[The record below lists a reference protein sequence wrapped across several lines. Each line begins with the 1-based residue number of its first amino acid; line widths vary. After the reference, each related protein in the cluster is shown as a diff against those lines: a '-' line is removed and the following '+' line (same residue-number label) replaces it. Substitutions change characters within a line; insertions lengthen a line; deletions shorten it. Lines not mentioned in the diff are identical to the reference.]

1 MTNSSFTG
9 PEFQAGF
16 ASENTR
22 DVIDNPKLRGVT
34 AAHGAGVIGVSYARK
49 SKGWL
54 GGSDAVFEQSAG
66 VYGESEQQGVFG
78 HGTTITGTGV
88 FGISQ
93 GAKGFGVRGE
103 SADGVAV
110 QGRSFGNGTAVQGI
124 GGKLAGRFEGPVE
137 IVGNLNLVGNMK
149 VVTGDIQFADKI
161 ADLAEAFEVAAHDGA
176 LVEPGMVMVIDAE
189 GTLTL
194 CRTAYDR
201 RAVGVVSGAGD
212 YRPGIVLDGSAPN
225 RPAIALVGKVFC
237 KVDARESPIV
247 EGDLLTTSAT
257 PGHAMRACDQA
268 RTPGAVIGKAL
279 RRLENGTGLIPILV
293 ALQ

>member
-1 MTNSSFTG
+1 
-9 PEFQAGF
+9 
-16 ASENTR
+16 
-22 DVIDNPKLRGVT
+22 LRGVT
-34 AAHGAGVIGVSYARK
+34 AGQGAGVVGVSHAKK
-49 SKGWL
+49 SLGLL
-54 GGSDAVFEQSAG
+54 GGSDPVFQQSAG
-66 VYGESEQQGVFG
+66 VYGESAQQGVFG
-78 HGTTITGTGV
+78 HGTTTTGTGV

-103 SADGVAV
+103 SSDGVAV
-110 QGRSFGNGTAVQGI
+110 QGQSFGNG
-124 GGKLAGRFEGPVE
+124 LAGRFVGPVE
-137 IVGNLNLVGNMK
+137 IVGNVSLVGNME
-149 VVTGDIQFADKI
+149 VTGDIQFAGRI
-161 ADLAEAFEVAAHDGA
+161 ADLAEAFEVAAHDRA
-176 LVEPGMVMVIDAE
+176 LVEPGMVMVIEAE

-194 CRTAYDR
+194 CRAAYDR

-212 YRPGIVLDGSAPN
+212 YRPGIVLDGLAPN

-268 RTPGAVIGKAL
+268 RTTGAVIGKAL
-279 RRLENGTGLIPILV
+279 RRLESGTGLIPILV